1 MLFRSTSATDSAV
14 TLVWAAPLNSGGAP
28 ITGYAIEQSV
38 TSGVWTTAVGN
49 TNSSVTTYQVTG
61 LTNGTAYQFRVRAI
75 TIAGSGSASIGL
87 SATPFAAPSAVQ
99 NVRVVG
105 GNGSVQLLW
114 DKPASTGGA
123 ALSSYLVERS
133 LNGILWTNPVNVT
146 DSLTAVTDISYTYN
160 GLANGQIYYFR
171 VTAINSASLS
181 SVGIGRAHV

>member
-1 MLFRSTSATDSAV
+1 MLFRSIAAGTQGGAVVGSATPAALASAPLLMSTSATDSAV

-146 DSLTAVTDISYTYN
+146 DSLTAVK
-160 GLANGQIYYFR
+160 
-171 VTAINSASLS
+171 
-181 SVGIGRAHV
+181 IGRAHV